1 MTCPELPRTE
11 AYFDREVDA
20 LAAADL
26 EGHIGTC
33 AECQTLFQ
41 DLDITRKSL
50 RARQPHTAPPELRA
64 RILLAL
70 DEEETQDSPVAID
83 SRQPVKQPRVW
94 QSRPFW
100 LGACGGMGG
109 TAVAAL
115 LAFFLIVPVLN
126 HGVLDDLVAAHVRS
140 LMPDHLVDVIST
152 DRHTVKPW
160 FAGHADV
167 SPVVVDF
174 TSQGYRLIGGRA
186 DYLDHQR
193 SAVVVYQH
201 GSHTINVFS
210 WADQHPALPKTTTRS
225 GYHMM
230 CWTVRDLQ
238 YCAVSDTGWDELQGL
253 VSLLQDASAR
263 DDRG

>member
-1 MTCPELPRTE
+1 MTCPELPRTR
-11 AYFDREVDA
+11 AHFDQELDA
-20 LAAADL
+20 LSAADL

-33 AECQTLFQ
+33 AECQAL
-41 DLDITRKSL
+41 LGELGAARNAL
-50 RARQPHTAPPELRA
+50 RALEPHIAPPELRA

-70 DEEETQDSPVAID
+70 DEEDSPMATS
-83 SRQPVKQPRVW
+83 SRPPVKQASAWRT
-94 QSRPFW
+94 RPFW
-100 LGACGGMGG
+100 LGAFGGMGG
-109 TAVAAL
+109 TVVAAL

-126 HGVLDDLVAAHVRS
+126 HGMLDDLVAAHVRS

-174 TSQGYRLIGGRA
+174 TAQGYRLVGGRA

-201 GSHTINVFS
+201 GAHTINVFS

-225 GYHMM
+225 GYRMM
-230 CWTVRDLQ
+230 CWRVKDLQ

-253 VSLLQDASAR
+253 VTLLQDASAG

>member
-1 MTCPELPRTE
+1 MTCAELPRTQ
-11 AYFDREVDA
+11 AYFDQEIDA
-20 LAAADL
+20 LSAADL

-33 AECQTLFQ
+33 AECQVLLQ
-41 DLDITRKSL
+41 DLGTARSAL
-50 RARQPHTAPPELRA
+50 RALEPHAAPPELRA

-70 DEEETQDSPVAID
+70 DEEDSPAATSSGRPV
-83 SRQPVKQPRVW
+83 RQARAW
-94 QSRPFW
+94 RTRPFW
-100 LGACGGMGG
+100 LGAFGGMGG
-109 TAVAAL
+109 TVVAAL
-115 LAFFLIVPVLN
+115 LAFFLIAPVLN
-126 HGVLDDLVAAHVRS
+126 HGMLDDLVAAHVRS

-174 TSQGYRLIGGRA
+174 TAQGYRLVGGRA

-193 SAVVVYQH
+193 SAVVVYEH
-201 GSHTINVFS
+201 GAHTINVFS
-210 WADQHPALPKTTTRS
+210 WADHHPALPATTTRS
-225 GYHMM
+225 GYRMM
-230 CWTVRDLQ
+230 CWRVKDLQ

-253 VSLLQDASAR
+253 VTLLQDASAR

>member
-1 MTCPELPRTE
+1 MTCPELPRTQ
-11 AYFDREVDA
+11 AHFDQEIDA
-20 LAAADL
+20 LSAADL

-33 AECQTLFQ
+33 AECQALLG
-41 DLDITRKSL
+41 DLGTARQAL
-50 RARQPHTAPPELRA
+50 RALKPHAAPPELRA

-70 DEEETQDSPVAID
+70 DEAGSPAATA
-83 SRQPVKQPRVW
+83 SEPPVKQVQAWRT
-94 QSRPFW
+94 RPFW
-100 LGACGGMGG
+100 LGAFGGMGG
-109 TAVAAL
+109 SVVAAL

-126 HGVLDDLVAAHVRS
+126 HGMLDDLVAAHVRS

-152 DRHTVKPW
+152 DKHTVKPW

-174 TSQGYRLIGGRA
+174 AAQGYRLIGGRA

-201 GSHTINVFS
+201 GAHTINVFS

-225 GYHMM
+225 GYRMM
-230 CWTVRDLQ
+230 CWQEKDLQ

-253 VSLLQDASAR
+253 VTLLQDSSAR

>member
-1 MTCPELPRTE
+1 MTCPELPRTQ
-11 AYFDREVDA
+11 AHFDQEIDA
-20 LAAADL
+20 LSAADL
-26 EGHIGTC
+26 EAHIGTC
-33 AECQTLFQ
+33 AECRALLG
-41 DLDITRKSL
+41 DLGTARQAL
-50 RARQPHTAPPELRA
+50 RALKPQAAPAELRA
-64 RILLAL
+64 RISLTL
-70 DEEETQDSPVAID
+70 DEEGSPSPAAFGPPIE
-83 SRQPVKQPRVW
+83 QARVW
-94 QSRPFW
+94 RTRPFW
-100 LGACGGMGG
+100 LGAFGGIGG
-109 TAVAAL
+109 SAVAAL
-115 LAFFLIVPVLN
+115 IAFFLIVPVLN
-126 HGVLDDLVAAHVRS
+126 HGMLDDLVAAHVRS

-174 TSQGYRLIGGRA
+174 TAQGYRLIGGRA

-201 GSHTINVFS
+201 GAHTINVFS

-225 GYHMM
+225 GYRIM
-230 CWTVRDLQ
+230 CWRVKDLQ

-253 VSLLQDASAR
+253 VTLLQDSSAR